1 MKEDYLAFGFQ
12 KIREDLTFL
21 MECFR
26 EVLEA
31 LGEGQLAA
39 RLPWINQVQCDPA
52 PNPRL
57 SQAYSVAF
65 QLLNMVEENVAAQ
78 VRRSRESEQSLAQEP
93 GLWAYQ
99 LQQLRQADISESEI
113 TAQLSKIR
121 IEPVLTAHPTE
132 AKRLAV
138 LEQHRALYLL
148 MVRRENKMWTPQERN
163 AIREEI
169 KDTLERLWRTGEVH
183 RRKPVLA
190 EERRNVIYY
199 LKEVFPTVLADVDLR
214 LQQAWAD
221 AGHAPEALIN
231 PRALPRVRFGTWVG
245 GDRDGHPFVTDEV
258 TRQTLEELR
267 SSTLDVLATA
277 VQRLASQL
285 TMSHHEQKPTPEMLE
300 AIDRLTDELSASEIR
315 ENHPEE
321 PWRQFSLLIRAK
333 IRKSSDNEGYTLPY
347 QLRSDLLVLE
357 KALVAI
363 GARRIARA
371 EVLPVIRLVDVFGFH
386 GAVLDIRQNSQ
397 FHDLAFAQML
407 EAAGLSDHKDFVQ
420 MDQKERLP
428 LLTAELR
435 SRRPFLTPGRS
446 IGPEADAV
454 LSCFRVLKD
463 YRDRYSLRGIG
474 SLIVSMTRGISDL
487 LVIYLFARE
496 TGFWTDTPEGEAC
509 ELQIVPLFETLEDL
523 QHSPEVIR
531 DYLTH
536 PFVQRSLALQARIK
550 KSDRLVQQVMLG
562 YSDSN
567 KDSGM
572 LTSQWALHQAQKA
585 IATTTDT
592 LGVQIRY
599 FHGRGGTISRGAG
612 PTHRFLESL
621 PHRTLRGDV
630 RLTEQGETIA
640 QKYANRI
647 TASYNLELLL
657 AGVTGITLLQKNLR
671 EPVDDVADLVD
682 RLSEFSREKYRNLL
696 QMNGFLDFFRSA
708 TPIDALELS
717 SIGSR
722 PSRRT
727 GQHSL
732 SDLRAIP
739 WVFSW
744 TQSRFYLPGWYGIGT
759 ALQRLKENDPG
770 GHDALLKLRAASPF
784 LRFVLTNAETNICS
798 AERSIMEM
806 YAALCA
812 DPERIVFDCIV
823 KEFDLTHRMLN
834 EVFGGNTSER
844 RLRFTITHEIRAD
857 ALLALHVQQVA
868 LLQEWRRASAKD
880 DHRSADRLFAD
891 LLVCINAIA
900 SGLRTTG

>member
-12 KIREDLTFL
+12 KIREDLNFL
-21 MECFR
+21 MKCFR

-39 RLPWINQVQCDPA
+39 RLPWVNQVVCDPT

-78 VRRSRESEQSLAQEP
+78 VRRARESEQSLAQEP

-99 LQQLRQADISESEI
+99 LQKLRQTGISEDEI
-113 TAQLSKIR
+113 TAQLHKIR
-121 IEPVLTAHPTE
+121 VEPVLTAHPTE

-148 MVRRENKMWTPQERN
+148 LVRRENKMWTPQERN

-183 RRKPVLA
+183 RRKPALA

-214 LQQAWAD
+214 LRQAWTD
-221 AGHAPEALIN
+221 AGYHSETLIN

-245 GDRDGHPFVTDEV
+245 GDRDGHPFVTDDV

-267 SSTLDVLATA
+267 HAALDVLATG
-277 VQRLASQL
+277 VQRLAGQL
-285 TMSHHEQKPTPEMLE
+285 TMSHHEQKPTAKLLE
-300 AIDRLTDELSASEIR
+300 TLARLNDELSSGEIL

-321 PWRQFSLLIRAK
+321 PWRQLSLLIHKK
-333 IRKSSDNEGYTLPY
+333 IVRSSENKGYTLPY
-347 QLRSDLLVLE
+347 ELRADLVVLE
-357 KALVAI
+357 KALIAI
-363 GARRIARA
+363 GARRIALA

-386 GAVLDIRQNSQ
+386 GAVLDVRQNSH

-407 EAAGLSDHKDFVQ
+407 EAAGLAEHKNFVQ
-420 MDQKERLP
+420 MNQKERLP

-474 SLIVSMTRGISDL
+474 SVIVSMTRGISDL

-509 ELQIVPLFETLEDL
+509 ELQVVPLFETLEDL
-523 QHSPEVIR
+523 HQSPEVIR

-536 PFVQRSLALQARIK
+536 PFVRRSLALQARIK

-572 LTSQWALHQAQKA
+572 LTSQWALHQAQEA
-585 IATTTDT
+585 IAATADE

-647 TASYNLELLL
+647 TASYNLELLF
-657 AGVTGITLLQKNLR
+657 AGVTGITLQQKNLR
-671 EPVDDVADLVD
+671 EPVDDAADLVD

-727 GQHSL
+727 GRQSL

-759 ALQRLKENDPG
+759 ALQRLKESGPAEFDT
-770 GHDALLKLRAASPF
+770 LLKLQAASPF

-806 YAALCA
+806 YAALCSDA
-812 DPERIVFDCIV
+812 DQTVFKCILA
-823 KEFDLTHRMLN
+823 EFDLTHQMLN
-834 EVFGGNTSER
+834 EVFGGNTSAR
-844 RLRFTITHEIRAD
+844 RPRFTITHEIRAD

-868 LLQEWRRASAKD
+868 LLKEWRTLSARND
-880 DHRSADRLFAD
+880 QAAADRLFAD

>member
-12 KIREDLTFL
+12 KIREDLNFL

-39 RLPWINQVQCDPA
+39 RLPWINQVVCDPT
-52 PNPRL
+52 PNSRL

-78 VRRSRESEQSLAQEP
+78 VRRVRESEQSLAQEP

-99 LQQLRQADISESEI
+99 FQKLRQAGVSEDEI
-113 TAQLSKIR
+113 TAQLHQIR
-121 IEPVLTAHPTE
+121 VEPVLTAHPTE

-183 RRKPVLA
+183 RRKPALA

-199 LKEVFPTVLADVDLR
+199 LKEVFPTVLADIDLR
-214 LQQAWAD
+214 LRQAWTD
-221 AGHAPEALIN
+221 AGYHSETLIN

-245 GDRDGHPFVTDEV
+245 GDRDGHPFVTDDV

-267 SSTLDVLATA
+267 RAALDVLAA
-277 VQRLASQL
+277 GVQRLAGQL

-300 AIDRLTDELSASEIR
+300 TIHRMSDELSANEIV

-321 PWRQFSLLIRAK
+321 PWRQLSLLIHKK
-333 IRKSSDNEGYTLPY
+333 ILKSTQNQGYMLPY
-347 QLRSDLLVLE
+347 ELRRDLVILE
-357 KALVAI
+357 RALEEI
-363 GARRIARA
+363 GANRIARA

-397 FHDLAFAQML
+397 FHDLAFGQML
-407 EAAGLSDHKDFVQ
+407 EAAGLADHKSFVQ
-420 MDQKERLP
+420 MDQKDRLP
-428 LLTAELR
+428 LLTAELQ

-454 LSCFRVLKD
+454 LSCFRVLRE

-474 SLIVSMTRGISDL
+474 SVIVSMTRGISDL

-496 TGFWTDTPEGEAC
+496 TGLWTDTSEGEAC
-509 ELQIVPLFETLEDL
+509 ELQVVPLFETLPDL
-523 QHSPEVIR
+523 EQSPDVIR
-531 DYLTH
+531 EYFSH
-536 PFVQRSLALQARIK
+536 PFVRRSLALQAGIK
-550 KSDRLVQQVMLG
+550 RSDRLVQQVMLG

-572 LTSQWALHQAQKA
+572 LTSQWALHKAQEA
-585 IATTTDT
+585 IAATADS

-621 PHRTLRGDV
+621 PRLTLRGDV

-657 AGVTGITLLQKNLR
+657 AGVTGIALQQKNLR
-671 EPVDDVADLVD
+671 EPVDDAADLVD

-696 QMNGFLDFFRSA
+696 GMNDFPEFFRSA

-727 GQHSL
+727 GKHSL

-759 ALQRLKENDPG
+759 ALQRLKESDRTG
-770 GHDALLKLRAASPF
+770 YDALLELQAASPF
-784 LRFVLTNAETNICS
+784 LRFVLINAETNICS
-798 AERSIMEM
+798 AERSIMER
-806 YAALCA
+806 YAALCP
-812 DPERIVFDCIV
+812 DLDQTVFKCILA
-823 KEFDLTHRMLN
+823 EFDLTHRMLN
-834 EVFGGNTSER
+834 EVFGGNTSAR
-844 RLRFTITHEIRAD
+844 RPRFTITHEIRAD

-868 LLQEWRRASAKD
+868 LLKEWRSLLARNDQPA
-880 DHRSADRLFAD
+880 ADRLFAD

>member
-12 KIREDLTFL
+12 KIREDLNFL

-39 RLPWINQVQCDPA
+39 RLPWVNQVVCDPT

-78 VRRSRESEQSLAQEP
+78 VRRARESEQSLAQEP

-99 LQQLRQADISESEI
+99 LQKLRQTGISEDEI
-113 TAQLSKIR
+113 TAQLHKIR
-121 IEPVLTAHPTE
+121 VEPVLTAHPTE

-148 MVRRENKMWTPQERN
+148 LVRRENKMWTPQERN

-183 RRKPVLA
+183 RRKPALP
-190 EERRNVIYY
+190 EERRNIIYY

-214 LQQAWAD
+214 LRQAWTD
-221 AGHAPEALIN
+221 AGYHSEALIN

-245 GDRDGHPFVTDEV
+245 GDRDGHPFVTDDV

-267 SSTLDVLATA
+267 HAALDVLATG
-277 VQRLASQL
+277 VQRLAGQL
-285 TMSHHEQKPTPEMLE
+285 TMSHHEQKPTAELLE
-300 AIDRLTDELSASEIR
+300 TIARLNDELSSDEIL

-321 PWRQFSLLIRAK
+321 PWRQLSLLIHKK
-333 IRKSSDNEGYTLPY
+333 IVRSSENKGYTLPY
-347 QLRSDLLVLE
+347 ELRADLVVLE
-357 KALVAI
+357 KALIAI
-363 GARRIARA
+363 GARRIALA

-386 GAVLDIRQNSQ
+386 GAVLDVRQNSQ

-407 EAAGLSDHKDFVQ
+407 EAAGLAEHKNFVQ
-420 MDQKERLP
+420 MNQKERLP

-474 SLIVSMTRGISDL
+474 SVIVSMTRGISDL
-487 LVIYLFARE
+487 LVIYFFARE

-509 ELQIVPLFETLEDL
+509 ELQVVPLFETLEDL
-523 QHSPEVIR
+523 HQSPEVIR

-536 PFVQRSLALQARIK
+536 PFVRRSLALQARIK

-572 LTSQWALHQAQKA
+572 LTSQWALHQAQEA
-585 IATTTDT
+585 IAGTADE

-647 TASYNLELLL
+647 TASYNLELLF
-657 AGVTGITLLQKNLR
+657 AGVTGITLQQKNLR
-671 EPVDDVADLVD
+671 EPVDDAADLVD

-727 GQHSL
+727 GRQSL

-759 ALQRLKENDPG
+759 ALQRLKESGPAEY
-770 GHDALLKLRAASPF
+770 DALLKLQAASPF

-806 YAALCA
+806 YAALCSDA
-812 DPERIVFDCIV
+812 DQTVFKCILA
-823 KEFDLTHRMLN
+823 EFDLTHQMLN
-834 EVFGGNTSER
+834 EVFGGNTSAR
-844 RLRFTITHEIRAD
+844 RPRFTITHEIRAD

-868 LLQEWRRASAKD
+868 LLKEWRTLSTRNDQAA
-880 DHRSADRLFAD
+880 ADRLFAD